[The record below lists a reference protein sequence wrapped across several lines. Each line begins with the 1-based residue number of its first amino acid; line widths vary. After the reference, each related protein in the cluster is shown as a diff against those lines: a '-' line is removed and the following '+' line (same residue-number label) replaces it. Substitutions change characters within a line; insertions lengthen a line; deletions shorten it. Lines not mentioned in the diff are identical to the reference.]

1 MRAAIYIR
9 VSTQEQASEG
19 FSLPAQTQKLR
30 AYCESQDWRVA
41 DVYADEG
48 FSAKDT
54 ERPSLQRLMQDI
66 SNRQIDVV
74 LVYKLDRLTRSVSDL
89 YELLRWFDKYD
100 VGFKSATEV
109 FDTTTA
115 IGRLFIT
122 MVAAMAQWER
132 ETIGE
137 RVSVGMA
144 QKALEGKRV
153 TASAPFGY
161 IKRDD
166 TLVVHEAEAEIVR
179 EVFRKYIS
187 GHGLHRLQK
196 WLQST
201 DVGGRIADPHTIA
214 YMLENPVYI
223 GKLRW
228 GFRSSKSHQEV
239 IITDGDHPPIIDD
252 ETWQLAQA
260 TRGRRRRASPRAGTG
275 LFPFTG
281 ILYCSQCGGKMVG
294 YHGRK
299 YRYYRCGNHRLN
311 TCRAKMVR
319 CDVMEPVIIGLLDE
333 MSRESL
339 TRGTP
344 PASIANACTKN
355 RDVDRARSLLE
366 ARKRRLW
373 DAYERATITLQ
384 ELSQRLQRIEQAEC
398 KLDVDEL
405 NAPEEEPS
413 DRASRP
419 SAAEAAGRFKVGWE
433 LLQPLQRKE
442 LARALIER
450 IDVDHKHIQVELKQM

>member
-19 FSLPAQTQKLR
+19 FSLSAQTQKLR
-30 AYCESQDWRVA
+30 AYCESQDWSVA

-54 ERPSLQRLMQDI
+54 DRPSLQRLMQDI
-66 SNRQIDVV
+66 SNRQLDVV

-100 VGFKSATEV
+100 VGFKSATEI

-161 IKRDD
+161 IKRGD
-166 TLVVHEAEAEIVR
+166 TLVVQESEAEIVR
-179 EVFRKYIS
+179 EVFRKYIC
-187 GHGLHRLQK
+187 GYGLHRLNK

-201 DVGGRIADPHTIA
+201 HASDRIADPHTIA

-239 IITDGDHPPIIDD
+239 IITDGDHPHH
-252 ETWQLAQA
+252 
-260 TRGRRRRASPRAGTG
+260 RRWNVGTSTSCPRAEAVCFPAIRHWVVSIYRTAL
-275 LFPFTG
+275 LFAVRWENG
-281 ILYCSQCGGKMVG
+281 RVSRAQISILPMQKS
-294 YHGRK
+294 
-299 YRYYRCGNHRLN
+299 
-311 TCRAKMVR
+311 
-319 CDVMEPVIIGLLDE
+319 
-333 MSRESL
+333 
-339 TRGTP
+339 P
-344 PASIANACTKN
+344 PAY
-355 RDVDRARSLLE
+355 V
-366 ARKRRLW
+366 
-373 DAYERATITLQ
+373 
-384 ELSQRLQRIEQAEC
+384 
-398 KLDVDEL
+398 
-405 NAPEEEPS
+405 
-413 DRASRP
+413 SRQNGP
-419 SAAEAAGRFKVGWE
+419 
-433 LLQPLQRKE
+433 
-442 LARALIER
+442 
-450 IDVDHKHIQVELKQM
+450 M